1 MSDNKTFSSQD
12 PRHSYGRYWPW
23 LAIFIVILS
32 AAVIRIHLLEVPLE
46 RDEGEYAYAGQLMLQ
61 GVPPYDQVY
70 NMKMPGI
77 YVAYALIMA
86 VFGQTHS
93 SIHSGLLIMNAA
105 TTMLLFL
112 LGGRLFDTVTGI
124 TAAAAF
130 ALFSLGQPVQGIFAN
145 AEHFVLLQRRTLR
158 SSPRSRRNPV
168 AGL

>member
-77 YVAYALIMA
+77 Y
-86 VFGQTHS
+86 
-93 SIHSGLLIMNAA
+93 
-105 TTMLLFL
+105 
-112 LGGRLFDTVTGI
+112 
-124 TAAAAF
+124 
-130 ALFSLGQPVQGIFAN
+130 
-145 AEHFVLLQRRTLR
+145 
-158 SSPRSRRNPV
+158 
-168 AGL
+168 